1 LFSILIS
8 FSVAACD
15 IGGVSAEPLHSDG
28 ASAKDPSIH
37 RSSAAAAGRAVRR
50 WLCSV
55 SISQDVLSR
64 PSPRHVAHQVSDDN
78 NGTDVRL

>member
-1 LFSILIS
+1 
-8 FSVAACD
+8 
-15 IGGVSAEPLHSDG
+15 
-28 ASAKDPSIH
+28 
-37 RSSAAAAGRAVRR
+37 VRR